1 MQSSNI
7 LPQWRR
13 TLLALRHFRDKSE
26 VVRTQELCRV
36 VQCNSSSL
44 HRCINDLETRHGYS
58 GHILRLGKCKFTGEM
73 KYLLVSEPDAPLSNV
88 KDSHYEADAKRNGN
102 EKISNI

>member
-1 MQSSNI
+1 
-7 LPQWRR
+7 
-13 TLLALRHFRDKSE
+13 
-26 VVRTQELCRV
+26 
-36 VQCNSSSL
+36 
-44 HRCINDLETRHGYS
+44 
-58 GHILRLGKCKFTGEM
+58 M